1 MSAVTLRV
9 CGAGDEPE
17 LRRLAA
23 LDSAAPLTGTVLAV
37 EEHGELRA
45 AIALEGRRVVAD
57 PFQITA
63 HLVELLQ
70 TRAAQID
77 RRGPRAGTRL
87 RARVLAARYSRTSA
101 TIAANSSAR

>member
-1 MSAVTLRV
+1 MSAVTLRL
-9 CGAGDEPE
+9 CGVDDEPE

-37 EEHGELRA
+37 EERGELRA
-45 AIALEGRRVVAD
+45 AIALEGRRVIAD
-57 PFQITA
+57 PFRLTA

-77 RRGPRAGTRL
+77 RRGPRPPTRL
-87 RARVLAARYSRTSA
+87 RDRLLAASYSRTSA